1 MSVSSAAIVSKDR
14 NLEGIA
20 WMVATG
26 ICFAIVTAI
35 VRYLGSN
42 LPAVE
47 AAFIRYFIGLLIMG
61 PVLIKYFRVKF
72 SPKLWGGFLIR
83 GLVHGIGVI
92 LWFYAMARIPIAE
105 VTAIGYMAPIFT
117 TVGAAI
123 FLHEVLH
130 VRRILAVV
138 ISFLGAIIIL
148 RPGIEVIELGSL
160 AQLLAAPGFAASF
173 LLAKK
178 LTATRSSTEIVVM
191 LSIFCTLVLL
201 PGALLQWRQ
210 PTPNELYLL
219 LLTAVFATAGHFA
232 LTRAF
237 ACAPIT
243 VTQPVLFLQLIWA
256 SLLGYFAFGET
267 PDPWV
272 IVGGGII
279 IVSVTYISHRE
290 VLVSRVK
297 KVSVEKYPKGTSIN

>member
-1 MSVSSAAIVSKDR
+1 MLAG
-14 NLEGIA
+14 LLF
-20 WMVATG
+20 VAVTG
-26 ICFAIVTAI
+26 I
-35 VRYLGSN
+35 VRHLGSD
-42 LPAVE
+42 LPAVQ
-47 AAFIRYFIGLLIMG
+47 AAFIRYVFGTLMILPLI
-61 PVLIKYFRVKF
+61 FRSVRQSRF
-72 SPKLWGGFLIR
+72 HMPDAGQIRLYTYR
-83 GLVHGIGVI
+83 GLAHGIGVM

-117 TVGAAI
+117 TFGAAL

-130 VRRILAVV
+130 VRRILALA
-138 ISFLGAIIIL
+138 IGFAGAMVIL
-148 RPGIEVIELGSL
+148 RPGIQVIELGSL
-160 AQLLAAPGFAASF
+160 AQLLAAPCFAASF

-178 LTATRSSTEIVVM
+178 LTGTRNAVEIVVM

-210 PTPNELYLL
+210 PTLDELFWLS
-219 LLTAVFATAGHFA
+219 LTALFATAGHYV
-232 LTRAF
+232 LTLAF

-243 VTQPVLFLQLIWA
+243 VTQPISFLQLVWA
-256 SLLGYFAFGET
+256 SLLGYFVFGET

-290 VLVSRVK
+290 VLASRAK
-297 KVSVEKYPKGTSIN
+297 KGSGGR

>member
-1 MSVSSAAIVSKDR
+1 
-14 NLEGIA
+14 
-20 WMVATG
+20 MVLAGLLFVAVTG
-26 ICFAIVTAI
+26 I
-35 VRYLGSN
+35 VRHLGSD
-42 LPAVE
+42 LPAVQ
-47 AAFIRYFIGLLIMG
+47 AAFIRYVFGTLLIL
-61 PVLIKYFRVKF
+61 PLFVRLLLDSRF
-72 SPKLWGGFLIR
+72 SMPETGQLKLYTYR
-83 GLVHGIGVI
+83 GLAHGAAVM

-117 TVGAAI
+117 TVGAAL

-130 VRRILAVV
+130 IRRILAVV

-178 LTATRSSTEIVVM
+178 LTGTRSSTEIVVM
-191 LSIFCTLVLL
+191 LSIICTLVLH

-210 PTPNELYLL
+210 PTAYELYFLF
-219 LLTAVFATAGHFA
+219 LTAVFATAGHYA

-243 VTQPVLFLQLIWA
+243 VTQPVFFLQLVWA

-297 KVSVEKYPKGTSIN
+297 KVSRGK